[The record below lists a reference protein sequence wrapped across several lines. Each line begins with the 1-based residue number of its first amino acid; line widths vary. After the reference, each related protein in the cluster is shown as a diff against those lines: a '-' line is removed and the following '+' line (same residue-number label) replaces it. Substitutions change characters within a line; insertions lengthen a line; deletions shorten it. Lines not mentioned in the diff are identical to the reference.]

1 MTERVRIVSGLA
13 AEVAFAVLPLLIVL
27 LFIVS
32 GELPQIARFFASPEW
47 SFGAAILVGQSLVK
61 FVSGIGK
68 GGSAASGPVALVISI
83 VLVFLLAPT
92 LFVLFLSLQT
102 ESKPSPWLG
111 LAQVVLFALGAGVY
125 ILLGLVGE
133 LWNIPR
139 GAEERSRD

>member
-1 MTERVRIVSGLA
+1 MTERARIASGLA

-32 GELPQIARFFASPEW
+32 GDLPQISRFFASPEW
-47 SFGAAILVGQSLVK
+47 SFGSAILIGQSLVK

-68 GGSAASGPVALVISI
+68 GGSAAAGPVALVISL

-92 LFVLFLSLQT
+92 LFVLFLSLQA

-111 LAQVVLFALGAGVY
+111 LAQVILFALAAGVY

-133 LWNIPR
+133 LWNVPKQA
-139 GAEERSRD
+139 GEHD